1 MSKNL
6 QNEYDD
12 QSADQS
18 NGGGE
23 QQKTLCGSACCYDAL
38 HLNGILQNPYAAAS
52 ATILRVACNITGN
65 REKRRRDNLS
75 FLRFSVV
82 KTHFRVNHNQP
93 WL

>member
-1 MSKNL
+1 MMTSQQTSPTAAGNSRKH
-6 QNEYDD
+6 
-12 QSADQS
+12 SAVPH
-18 NGGGE
+18 
-23 QQKTLCGSACCYDAL
+23 AVMIAL